1 MRKIL
6 DVLRL
11 SLEGG
16 RSHREIARAINA
28 SPTTVGDLLRRAKLY
43 GITWPLPAGMSEPAA
58 GGAAVPAGG
67 TVEPDPPRTRLA
79 DRAPRTAAQGR
90 HPRPPLAGIQRP
102 NTRPAIAT
110 AASAPSTVSGSG
122 GSRSACARRIPRAR
136 NCSSTTPARRCRSP
150 IPRAAKSGR
159 RRSSSPSSVPPTT
172 PTAKPPGARVC
183 RTGSA
188 AMCAPS
194 NTSAASRPWW
204 CPTTS
209 RAASPPPATTSPNST
224 RPTATWPLITA
235 PRFYPP
241 GRVARKTRPRPRP
254 GCFWSSAGSWRVC
267 ATSVSSAWLSSTA
280 ASPN

>member
-43 GITWPLPAGMSEPAA
+43 GVTWPLPAGMSEPQLEAQLYPPAA
-58 GGAAVPAGG
+58 PSNQ
-67 TVEPDPPRTRLA
+67 TRPEPDWPVMHRELRRKGVTL
-79 DRAPRTAAQGR
+79 DLLWQEYK
-90 HPRPPLAGIQRP
+90 P

-150 IPRAAKSGR
+150 
-159 RRSSSPSSVPPTT
+159 
-172 PTAKPPGARVC
+172 
-183 RTGSA
+183 
-188 AMCAPS
+188 
-194 NTSAASRPWW
+194 
-204 CPTTS
+204 
-209 RAASPPPATTSPNST
+209 T
-224 RPTATWPLITA
+224 R
-235 PRFYPP
+235 
-241 GRVARKTRPRPRP
+241 
-254 GCFWSSAGSWRVC
+254 
-267 ATSVSSAWLSSTA
+267 
-280 ASPN
+280 